1 MPRIL
6 KRYALH
12 GLMVVPLF
20 LYLLAF
26 TGLPVLSCV
35 VLSLTDEAT
44 YGFPSWNN
52 YRTLFSV
59 GQFSLALRNTLWLT
73 GLGVSLEVL
82 VGLGT
87 AIVLHRLVWGRGFVR
102 TIVLTASEDEQ
113 DYVETVRRGARGIV
127 LKQAASERLLEGIR
141 KVHRGEIWIDQ
152 RVAAE
157 VMKAM
162 TRPGPP
168 APAGEK
174 VQLTPRENEIVT
186 LVTQGYRNKEIAE
199 KLSISEQTVKNHLQ
213 NIYDKLGVSDR
224 LELALYALHH
234 RLVPPA

>member
-1 MPRIL
+1 MARGKSRETIRVLVADDHTIFREGLCRLLEAEDDITVIGQACNGQECLGLVAKLKPDVLLLDLKMPDQD
-6 KRYALH
+6 
-12 GLMVVPLF
+12 GL
-20 LYLLAF
+20 A
-26 TGLPVLSCV
+26 VLSE
-35 VLSLTDEAT
+35 LGGDKS
-44 YGFPSWNN
+44 
-52 YRTLFSV
+52 SV
-59 GQFSLALRNTLWLT
+59 K
-73 GLGVSLEVL
+73 
-82 VGLGT
+82 
-87 AIVLHRLVWGRGFVR
+87 

-157 VMKAM
+157 VMKAI
-162 TRPGPP
+162 TRPSPLAA
-168 APAGEK
+168 APGEK
-174 VQLTPRENEIVT
+174 SLLTPREGEIVS
-186 LVTQGYRNKEIAE
+186 LVTQGYRNKEIAV

-234 RLVPPA
+234 KLVPAS